1 MAHGTGQIMKHGLV
15 SAKDIAQKYNLTYQT
30 VNHYTNFG
38 LINVVTKKGNV
49 RFYDEGET
57 ESRLAKITQFIGAGL
72 PLSVIR
78 KTLND
83 ELAVKVLNNNAG
95 GV

>member
-1 MAHGTGQIMKHGLV
+1 MKQKLI
-15 SAKDIAQKYNLTYQT
+15 SAKEIVQKYNLTYQT

-38 LINVVTKKGNV
+38 LIKVVTKKGNV
-49 RFYDEGET
+49 RFFDEDEIN
-57 ESRLAKITQFIGAGL
+57 SRLTKITQLIGAGL

-83 ELAVKVLNNNAG
+83 ELTVKVLNNNTCGA
-95 GV
+95 

>member
-1 MAHGTGQIMKHGLV
+1 MKQNLI
-15 SAKDIAQKYNLTYQT
+15 SAKEIGQNYNLTYQT

-38 LINVVTKKGNV
+38 LINVVSKKGNV
-49 RFYDEGET
+49 RLYDGDEIN
-57 ESRLAKITQFIGAGL
+57 SRLTKVTLLINAGL
-72 PLSVIR
+72 PLRVIR

-83 ELAVKVLNNNAG
+83 ELAIKVLNKDMG

>member
-1 MAHGTGQIMKHGLV
+1 MKQKLI
-15 SAKDIAQKYNLTYQT
+15 SAKEIVQNHNLTYQT

-38 LINVVTKKGNV
+38 LINVISKKGNV
-49 RFYDEGET
+49 RLYDEDAIN
-57 ESRLAKITQFIGAGL
+57 SRLTKITLLINAGL
-72 PLSVIR
+72 PLRVIR

-83 ELAVKVLNNNAG
+83 ELAFKVLNTDIG